1 MREIIY
7 ILTNEAMPGWIK
19 IGITTTSV
27 EQRMLELD
35 RTGVPLPFQCFYAA
49 AVNNSQALERKIHF
63 IFGEPGQ
70 RARPNREFFRVDPE
84 RVRVA
89 IEMVAIE
96 DITSQVNT
104 EFSKEDTQA
113 LIDNERRQ
121 PFRFSLA
128 KVPVG
133 AVLQFTRDES
143 KTCRVIDDK
152 YVDFEGQKMSL
163 SRVALLL
170 LKKMGYKSPQVQ
182 GPLYWSYEGDSLV
195 ERRLRFEEEENF
207 TE

>member
-104 EFSKEDTQA
+104 EFSKEYTQA